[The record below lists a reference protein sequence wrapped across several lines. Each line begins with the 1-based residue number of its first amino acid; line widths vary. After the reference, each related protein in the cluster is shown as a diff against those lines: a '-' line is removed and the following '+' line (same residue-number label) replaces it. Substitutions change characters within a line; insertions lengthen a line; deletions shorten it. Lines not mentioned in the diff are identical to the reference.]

1 MFVGYDAIGQ
11 KPNSACRWPYAD
23 DPPPALLQL
32 GVGVASFVAL
42 FYATFAAC
50 GDDNSRC
57 INKAAPLI
65 LGAPAAAGGVVGYL
79 VRYKGWHSISLEQ
92 LQATLQRAARKEQP

>member
-1 MFVGYDAIGQ
+1 M
-11 KPNSACRWPYAD
+11 
-23 DPPPALLQL
+23 
-32 GVGVASFVAL
+32 ASFVAL

-57 INKAAPLI
+57 INKAAPLM